1 MFSKHI
7 KVKNCHPDKLYEIL
21 LERHLKE
28 WYNTIEK
35 VVLHHAMTYRDGK
48 IVVALEV
55 RFPNKII
62 FLNAHVFIDTEYNSI
77 NMFNVDKLQEYW
89 NETR

>member
-28 WYNTIEK
+28 WYNTLDK
-35 VVLHHAMTYRDGK
+35 VILHHTMTHRDGK
-48 IVVALEV
+48 IVVALELH
-55 RFPNKII
+55 FKTKIV
-62 FLNAHVFIDTEYNSI
+62 FLNAHVFIDDDYRSI
-77 NMFNVDKLQEYW
+77 NIFNTNKLLEFAK
-89 NETR
+89 